1 MIANNWLQQRLTK
14 NRLLITLAMSVSVL
28 PLYVSAAAENIATA
42 NTAAESSAAATKS
55 TAMSY
60 DYHRLR
66 DLAESYVLERVTAP
80 AGGKVT
86 VEAGGLDARM
96 APRQCAEP
104 ARIQLA
110 NNANMDR
117 FSTVEISCEAGAPWR
132 SYVPVRIYMM
142 APVVTAKRPLSPG
155 TLLTEDDLEISLVD
169 TQMIRSGLYN
179 SVDKLLGSRVK
190 RRINASDPII
200 ERNTCL
206 VCEGEK
212 VTIVAA
218 LDGMRVSATGVAL
231 NDGLLGESVSVRNQA
246 SNREVSAVVA
256 ALNEVKVNL

>member
-1 MIANNWLQQRLTK
+1 MIAKNWLQQLLTK
-14 NRLLITLAMSVSVL
+14 NRLVITLAFSVSTL
-28 PLYVSAAAENIATA
+28 PLYASAAAENIATA
-42 NTAAESSAAATKS
+42 NTAAENAATNS
-55 TAMSY
+55 SAMSY

-66 DLAESYVLERVTAP
+66 KLAEDYVLERVTAP

-96 APRQCAEP
+96 AARHCAQP

-117 FSTVEISCEAGAPWR
+117 FSTVEISCEVGAPWR

-155 TLLTEDDLEISLVD
+155 TLLTEDDIEISLVD

-179 SVDKLLGSRVK
+179 SVEKLLGSRVK

-218 LDGMRVSATGVAL
+218 LDGMRVSATGIAL

>member
-1 MIANNWLQQRLTK
+1 MIAKNALKQMLTK
-14 NRLLITLAMSVSVL
+14 NRLVITLALSVSTL
-28 PLYVSAAAENIATA
+28 PLYASAAAENIAATNEA
-42 NTAAESSAAATKS
+42 TSSPAV
-55 TAMSY
+55 SY

-66 DLAESYVLERVTAP
+66 KLAEDFVLERVTAP

-96 APRQCAEP
+96 AARQCAQP

-117 FSTVEISCEAGAPWR
+117 FSTVEISCEVGAPWR

-155 TLLTEDDLEISLVD
+155 TLLTEDDIEISLVD

-179 SVDKLLGSRVK
+179 SVEQLLGSRVK

-218 LDGMRVSATGVAL
+218 LDGMRVSATGIAL

-246 SNREVSAVVA
+246 SNREVNAVVA

>member
-1 MIANNWLQQRLTK
+1 M
-14 NRLLITLAMSVSVL
+14 L

-42 NTAAESSAAATKS
+42 NTNAESSAATKS

-117 FSTVEISCEAGAPWR
+117 FSTVEISCESGAPWR

-179 SVDKLLGSRVK
+179 SVDKLIGSRVK

-218 LDGMRVSATGVAL
+218 LDGMRVSATGIAL

-246 SNREVSAVVA
+246 SNREVSAIVA